1 MTIVTLERDGD
12 VAVIS
17 LNRPEAANAI
27 DHALAAELKRTA
39 EQIAAEGWARAVL
52 LRAEGK
58 MFCGGGDVGAM
69 IAERAKSDDAAYVE
83 FFRSLVQ
90 GFHEATVALTSI
102 DAPLIAAVHGTA
114 AGGGMSLVLACDIIL
129 AAPRAKFVP
138 AYPGIGLSTDG
149 GMSWSLSRAVGQR
162 RAMQILIENRPIDAN
177 EALSLGMIS
186 EIVSDD
192 DFDFVARAKAQTLA
206 KLPRKAISGI
216 RALIQE
222 GGQRTMAQQL
232 DAERDTIVSL
242 AGSKDAAE
250 GLSAFAE
257 KRLPQF
263 TD

>member
-1 MTIVTLERDGD
+1 
-12 VAVIS
+12 
-17 LNRPEAANAI
+17 
-27 DHALAAELKRTA
+27 
-39 EQIAAEGWARAVL
+39 
-52 LRAEGK
+52 
-58 MFCGGGDVGAM
+58 
-69 IAERAKSDDAAYVE
+69 
-83 FFRSLVQ
+83 
-90 GFHEATVALTSI
+90 
-102 DAPLIAAVHGTA
+102 
-114 AGGGMSLVLACDIIL
+114 
-129 AAPRAKFVP
+129 
-138 AYPGIGLSTDG
+138 
-149 GMSWSLSRAVGQR
+149 
-162 RAMQILIENRPIDAN
+162 
-177 EALSLGMIS
+177 MIS

-192 DFDFVARAKAQTLA
+192 DFDVVARAKAQTLS